1 MEAHCSITQRLLSAQ
16 PKRFIVPLLRLAS
29 SYSAFYHCLADIWLC
44 FTVYLTEAIEHP
56 MRNGAVPIIGDLTFD
71 IYNGYLDYLFWNCG
85 AYFPWNA
92 AIPLFTIFGVLDFD
106 QSL

>member
-1 MEAHCSITQRLLSAQ
+1 
-16 PKRFIVPLLRLAS
+16 
-29 SYSAFYHCLADIWLC
+29 
-44 FTVYLTEAIEHP
+44 